1 MIAAQPF
8 RMVVVIVAALALGL
22 AVAVG
27 RPQPAQAGVCG
38 AAGFFSGWVG
48 RACSVLTHPDT
59 VIKAGKSLATGHP
72 GKAIKAIIGG
82 GGGGGGGGSG
92 VSRAV
97 GLAAVTAWV
106 VVGARTAL
114 HATASVISR
123 TTRPQLGTTWFSST
137 YWRIAA
143 IAALLTLPFLF
154 AATVQAILRSDI
166 ALLWRATLGYL
177 PLSLLA
183 VSIAA
188 PLTTLLL
195 AAADQMSNAVSAAAG
210 NAGVRFLRQAG
221 VETIGLSAVTRS
233 PFLVFMVA
241 LLTSAATIA
250 LWIELLMRDAA
261 VYVVVL
267 MLPLAFA
274 ALVWPARRVWALRSV
289 ELLVALILSKFAI
302 VAVLALGAGALGQS
316 AGGAGMLIGLVLV
329 LLAAFSPWALVR
341 LLPLAE
347 LASGAAGH
355 LAGGLDR
362 VQQTHKKA
370 EPKAG
375 AASEW
380 AGSVVASMRRQAR
393 DSDAVAP
400 AGADAPPADA
410 EAPADGVAPGDP
422 EAPADDAPD
431 TPPSG
436 VPETATTE
444 AAPAEPVDAEGEG
457 AAARDAAGKPEGRE
471 NPETSSPDARPASAT
486 AGGNGVPSGNTERL
500 EPQFD
505 PHRRAAHRNGVT
517 ASDHLSVAE
526 AGELAAAMPE
536 MYGSSDEMTMILGS
550 EGLTPGPLGREND
563 GSGGR
568 AADGAGANPAAAERG
583 SREAGVDAGPA
594 GGSLADLPG
603 PARSERQQS
612 SGRERRE
619 GRQ

>member
-1 MIAAQPF
+1 VTAPPSL
-8 RMVVVIVAALALGL
+8 RIVAIGVVALVLALT
-22 AVAVG
+22 AAAA

-38 AAGFFSGWVG
+38 AAGFLSGWVG
-48 RACSVLTHPDT
+48 RACSVLTHPDK

-72 GKAIKAIIGG
+72 GKAIKAII
-82 GGGGGGGGSG
+82 GGGGSG

-114 HATASVISR
+114 HATASIISR

-137 YWRIAA
+137 YWRIAG

-154 AATVQAILRSDI
+154 AAAVQAILRSDLP
-166 ALLWRATLGYL
+166 LLWRATLGYL

-195 AAADQMSNAVSAAAG
+195 AAADQTSNAVSAAAG

-221 VETIGLSAVTRS
+221 VETIGLSAVARS

-347 LASGAAGH
+347 LASGAAGY

-362 VQQTHKKA
+362 VQRTHEKA

-380 AGSVVASMRRQAR
+380 AGSVVATMRRQAR
-393 DSDAVAP
+393 DTDAVAP
-400 AGADAPPADA
+400 ANAAAPADAADGADAAAPADA
-410 EAPADGVAPGDP
+410 ADGADAGVPGDAWDPAAAAPADA
-422 EAPADDAPD
+422 
-431 TPPSG
+431 S
-436 VPETATTE
+436 
-444 AAPAEPVDAEGEG
+444 EG
-457 AAARDAAGKPEGRE
+457 AADAREGAAGGRADADPSADADRPGDAADGAAPTAPDVPE
-471 NPETSSPDARPASAT
+471 SAAAS
-486 AGGNGVPSGNTERL
+486 GNGTRSGNAQRL
-500 EPQFD
+500 EPHFD
-505 PHRRAAHRNGVT
+505 PNRQAPQRNGHNGISEADERAA
-517 ASDHLSVAE
+517 AL
-526 AGELAAAMPE
+526 PE
-536 MYGSSDEMTMILGS
+536 MYRSDEFTVILGL
-550 EGLTPGPLGREND
+550 EGSTPGPAYRADDE
-563 GSGGR
+563 SGGR
-568 AADGAGANPAAAERG
+568 AADGAGATPAAAERG
-583 SREAGVDAGPA
+583 SREAGVDAGSA

-612 SGRERRE
+612 AGRDRRE
-619 GRQ
+619 GQQ